1 MVEEIMKRF
10 EANMNIIHMLTDYVR
25 AYPDMRFGQILYN
38 MGIATHCLESILT
51 EEGAKVIGTGVA
63 LQSIHFVKHNRDIFY
78 EESEDTLK
86 KLIRRNEYTTGDPNE
101 TADGV

>member
-1 MVEEIMKRF
+1 MERF

-38 MGIATHCLESILT
+38 MGIATHRNETELT
-51 EEGAKVIGTGVA
+51 EKGIEA
-63 LQSIHFVKHNRDIFY
+63 LEDEDDDMQKGIHYITRQRDIFY
-78 EESEDTLK
+78 EESEDTLN
-86 KLIRRNEYTTGDPNE
+86 KLIRRNEYTTRDPNE